1 MDADN
6 SMRLIELDGRRAGP
20 IDRGESRDLLK
31 VGVIQVVVF
40 IYLLTGAVSFYFLL
54 SIFQDVAKIV
64 KEKFIARSTSDE
76 FNLMALVAHEHH
88 EHHLDHFA

>member
-1 MDADN
+1 
-6 SMRLIELDGRRAGP
+6 MRLIELDGRRAGP

-31 VGVIQVVVF
+31 VGYSSAIHLFVD
-40 IYLLTGAVSFYFLL
+40 LTGVVL
-54 SIFQDVAKIV
+54 STFQDVAKIV

-88 EHHLDHFA
+88 EHHLA